1 MRHFWGG
8 FKGGHMAKWPY
19 FRGLILLLTFHVAFF
34 MKKIVFTLFVFL
46 PLAIWAQFAN
56 VEKTFPL
63 STTGF
68 DAGRQIIAVPD
79 GSAYVVLGERVEAAN
94 ANRRDVFVQRINP
107 AGTQT
112 AIGTFGN
119 MNATETPGQALVPTW
134 NGWMFVGTRFAADNS
149 NSVGL
154 LVRTRLSG
162 SNITAVFAKEISIP
176 NTTLVSLND
185 LDSLPDNGFIATGS
199 ATVGTERRIIAV
211 KFAANGDVEW
221 SQIYTAG
228 TGRGIFVS
236 SGAGNAFITGGNKLL
251 RIRTSTGS
259 VVWER
264 SLTPTAFGPANGTT
278 TVEFNDLAPMTG
290 KQIAVLGRI
299 TNNANP
305 GATSAYQVAV
315 WTQGGDFKWQ
325 KTYHQGPWNA
335 ANPNEGTAVQYH
347 GSSARLIIT
356 GIANKKVTVSH
367 LSSTGTVQQ
376 TFTLGTAGEH
386 FAPSLVL
393 YNGLYA
399 ITAGVAA
406 PNAPTNVNTFFFRTY
421 SNYLGLAGPGGGDVQ
436 ARDNGSE
443 TPVLARGTL
452 SLGNNPVRDRAVLFL
467 ESPVDRT
474 DLPMLMYDQQGK
486 VVLTRQESCAKGY
499 NRFEWEVGHLP
510 PGIYWVNVP
519 GIGSKALIKE

>member
-1 MRHFWGG
+1 
-8 FKGGHMAKWPY
+8 
-19 FRGLILLLTFHVAFF
+19 
-34 MKKIVFTLFVFL
+34 MKRIVLALFVFM
-46 PLAIWAQFAN
+46 PLAIWAQFTN
-56 VEKTFPL
+56 IEKTFPL
-63 STTGF
+63 STTGY

-94 ANRRDVFVQRINP
+94 ANRRDVFVQRINA
-107 AGTQT
+107 AGVQT

-119 MNATETPGQALVPTW
+119 MNATETAGQGLVPTW

-149 NSVGL
+149 NSTGL
-154 LVRTRLSG
+154 LVRTRLSA
-162 SNITAVFAKEISIP
+162 SNITAVFTKEISIP
-176 NTTLVSLND
+176 DATFVALND
-185 LDSLPDNGFIATGS
+185 LDSLPDNGFIATGA
-199 ATVGTERRIIAV
+199 ATVGGARRIIAV

-236 SGAGNAFITGGNKLL
+236 SGGGNAFIAGGNKLL

-264 SLTPTAFGPANGTT
+264 SLTPPAFGPTNGAT

-299 TNNANP
+299 TNNAAS
-305 GATSAYQVAV
+305 GAVSAYQVAV

-325 KTYHQGPWNA
+325 RSYHQGPWNA
-335 ANPNEGTAVQYH
+335 ANPNEGTAIQYH

-367 LSSTGTVQQ
+367 LNNTGTVQQ
-376 TFTLGTAGEH
+376 TFTLGAAGEH
-386 FAPSLVL
+386 FTPSLVL

-399 ITAGVAA
+399 ITAGLAA
-406 PNAPTNVNTFFFRTY
+406 PNAPTNVNTYFFRTY
-421 SNYLGLAGPGGGDVQ
+421 SNYLGLVGPGGGELQ
-436 ARDNGSE
+436 MRDDGSE
-443 TPVLARGTL
+443 AGVSARGTL
-452 SLGNNPVRDRAVLFL
+452 SLGNNPVRDRVVLFL

-474 DLPMLMYDQQGK
+474 DLPILMYDQQGK
-486 VVLTRQESCAKGY
+486 AVLTRQENSTKGY